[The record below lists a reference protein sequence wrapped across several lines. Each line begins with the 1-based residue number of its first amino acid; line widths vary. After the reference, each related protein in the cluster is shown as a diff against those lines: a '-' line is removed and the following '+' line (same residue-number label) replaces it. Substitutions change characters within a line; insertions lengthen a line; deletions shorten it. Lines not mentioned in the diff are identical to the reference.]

1 MSSQPA
7 AVALVQSCVWCPS
20 FHGAVGLAVAATLP
34 PLPLA
39 FLGAAHLRQ
48 HSYAEGG
55 GDQQQSADSYL
66 EARLFRGVEE

>member
-1 MSSQPA
+1 
-7 AVALVQSCVWCPS
+7 
-20 FHGAVGLAVAATLP
+20 LAVAATLP
-34 PLPLA
+34 PLPLT

-55 GDQQQSADSYL
+55 GDQQQSADGYL